1 MDKRQMRI
9 EHTFTQKYHNW
20 STPTWV
26 DRFEAR
32 VDTFDILEKLDML
45 EADVYRDR
53 EFTLANEML
62 DAIKTNQR

>member
-20 STPTWV
+20 QMPVFV
-26 DRFEAR
+26 DRFTAR
-32 VDTFDILEKLDML
+32 TNTFDILEKLDML

-62 DAIKTNQR
+62 DEIKRHRR